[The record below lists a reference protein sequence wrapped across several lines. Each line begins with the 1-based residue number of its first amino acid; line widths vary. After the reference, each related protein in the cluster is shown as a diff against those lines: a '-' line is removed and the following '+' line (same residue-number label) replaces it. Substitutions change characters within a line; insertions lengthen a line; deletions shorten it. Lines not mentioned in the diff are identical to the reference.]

1 MLPKLNQPTFEL
13 TLPSNNQT
21 IEYRPFLVKEEK
33 ILLTAKE
40 AGTHEDILRAIRTII
55 NNCVITP
62 GFDVDKLPTFDFEY
76 IFINLRSK
84 SVSNM
89 IDVIVTDSTDEAD
102 YTISINLDDV
112 EIKRTEG
119 HDTKFQ
125 LTKDVGIIMKYPT
138 PVLSEI
144 LRREETIVDLTYKLV
159 EACIDKVYTEEE
171 VYNWADESEEE
182 REEFLGSISV
192 ETYEKLKDFFL
203 TMPKLYYETT
213 YTNSKGD
220 EKTVKFQSLDD
231 FFIWD

>member
-40 AGTHEDILRAIRTII
+40 AGTHEDILRAVRTII
-55 NNCVITP
+55 NNCVVTP

-89 IDVIVTDSTDEAD
+89 IDIVVTDSDEAD

-159 EACIDKVYTEEE
+159 EACIDKYIQKKKYITGQM
-171 VYNWADESEEE
+171 N
-182 REEFLGSISV
+182 LKKN
-192 ETYEKLKDFFL
+192 EKNSLVLSQLKHMRSL
-203 TMPKLYYETT
+203 
-213 YTNSKGD
+213 
-220 EKTVKFQSLDD
+220 KTSF
-231 FFIWD
+231 